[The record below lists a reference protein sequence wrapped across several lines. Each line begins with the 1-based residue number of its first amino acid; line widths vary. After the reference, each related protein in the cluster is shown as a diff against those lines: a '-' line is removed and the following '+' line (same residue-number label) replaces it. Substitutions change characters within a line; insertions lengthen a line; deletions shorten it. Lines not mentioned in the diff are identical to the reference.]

1 MIGGMTMEYE
11 TPNIEIIQF
20 KKEDIFT
27 VDTSTG
33 NGPVGDGS
41 DLFG

>member
-1 MIGGMTMEYE
+1 MQYE
-11 TPNIEIIQF
+11 KPNMEIIHLDKQ
-20 KKEDIFT
+20 DIFT